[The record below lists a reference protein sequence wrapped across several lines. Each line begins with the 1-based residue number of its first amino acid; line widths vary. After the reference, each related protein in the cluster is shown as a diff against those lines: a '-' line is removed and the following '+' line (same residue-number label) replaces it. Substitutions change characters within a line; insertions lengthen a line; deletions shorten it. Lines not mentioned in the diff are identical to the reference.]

1 MNPLRYHVVLADGY
15 APLSNAAEDHG
26 GQLPAKPA
34 HPHGSVFFKS
44 FYPPLCSEFARRGTA
59 RPPEVT
65 LASVQSFSRSNEH

>member
-34 HPHGSVFFKS
+34 HPHGSVFS
-44 FYPPLCSEFARRGTA
+44 NRSTHRFAVSSRGA
-59 RPPEVT
+59 GQRGR
-65 LASVQSFSRSNEH
+65 LK